1 MSDPAPAP
9 PEKPKSKGSKPGPP
23 SAAKEVD
30 RSNEINA
37 PSRSGARQLRTAV
50 AKPAEIYTA
59 QWGKGDDAEASPKPK
74 KGTHDDDIE
83 RVVGKRRR
91 SGRTEYLVK
100 WGDGSPNS
108 WEAPRTID
116 PALVEQYEEKKKR
129 RQMSSQAVGDDDGH
143 AARADDLGEAV
154 APPPVAARA
163 QPEARVAQQRD
174 GVREGGRLP
183 LVLVHLLRRRLRAS
197 EAPLGERDGTPPL
210 RVHALEPVE
219 AARSPLIALAAVV
232 APPRRLDV
240 RARR

>member
-1 MSDPAPAP
+1 MSDPAPAPAP

-129 RQMSSQAVGDDDGH
+129 RQMSSQAVGDDDG
-143 AARADDLGEAV
+143 
-154 APPPVAARA
+154 
-163 QPEARVAQQRD
+163 RVAQRILAQR
-174 GVREGGRLP
+174 RMEGGKRY
-183 LVLVHLLRRRLRAS
+183 LVHWRGRTVAQATWEPAAVLGELVGEFEAAVRRAAPSRHRPARPPPLARARVRRRSLTSPFPR
-197 EAPLGERDGTPPL
+197 GRC
-210 RVHALEPVE
+210 
-219 AARSPLIALAAVV
+219 AR
-232 APPRRLDV
+232 
-240 RARR
+240 RAR

>member
-1 MSDPAPAP
+1 MSDPAPAPAP

-129 RQMSSQAVGDDDGH
+129 RQMSSQAVGDDDG
-143 AARADDLGEAV
+143 RS
-154 APPPVAARA
+154 P
-163 QPEARVAQQRD
+163 QW
-174 GVREGGRLP
+174 
-183 LVLVHLLRRRLRAS
+183 S
-197 EAPLGERDGTPPL
+197 
-210 RVHALEPVE
+210 
-219 AARSPLIALAAVV
+219 ARSGG
-232 APPRRLDV
+232 
-240 RARR
+240 

>member
-116 PALVEQYEEKKKR
+116 PALVEQYEEKK
-129 RQMSSQAVGDDDGH
+129 
-143 AARADDLGEAV
+143 
-154 APPPVAARA
+154 
-163 QPEARVAQQRD
+163 
-174 GVREGGRLP
+174 
-183 LVLVHLLRRRLRAS
+183 
-197 EAPLGERDGTPPL
+197 
-210 RVHALEPVE
+210 
-219 AARSPLIALAAVV
+219 
-232 APPRRLDV
+232 
-240 RARR
+240 